1 MTQVTLQIQD
11 NKLPLFLELASN
23 LKFIKKV
30 EVEHEPTKL
39 EILHGL
45 REAVEEIN
53 LINSGKKKAVPL
65 KDFLNEL

>member
-1 MTQVTLQIQD
+1 MVIGIPI
-11 NKLPLFLELASN
+11 NF

>member
-30 EVEHEPTKL
+30 EVEQEPTKL

-45 REAVEEIN
+45 RDAVEELN
-53 LINSGKKKAVPL
+53 LINAGKKKAVPL

>member
-45 REAVEEIN
+45 RDAVEELN
-53 LINSGKKKAVPL
+53 LINEGKKKGKPAREL
-65 KDFLNEL
+65 FNEI